1 MWTLTRTSVSP
12 PQQQDT
18 RMPSAFNFSHP
29 PFDCLSPVERKL
41 VQDTL
46 DIAYYPKDTVI
57 LHPDMPATHVHIV
70 IKGHV
75 QHVESGEV
83 VSVYGPEDF
92 FAARAAMAGR
102 TTSVLT
108 ALDEV
113 ITYLLPQST
122 LKDLVASN
130 SAFSAML
137 FADMSRRLSAV
148 SEGNKNREFLSLM
161 MVKVRDA
168 FIRKPYFVDG
178 STDLV
183 SLCAQLS
190 ERSLTNALVNDTGP
204 DGQARVGMFTTTDL
218 RDALLHATPP
228 AQLAVR
234 EVARFNLITVTPDTE
249 LFDALLVMIRHR
261 VHRVLV
267 REGDTI
273 LGVLS
278 QLDLMGFISNHSH
291 LIALQVQQAT
301 TVDEL
306 QAAAQQMDGLIALLH
321 NGGVK
326 IEVIS
331 TLVSEL
337 NSQIFA
343 KLWNCVA
350 PPEVVKQSCLLVM
363 GSEGRGEQIL
373 KTDQDNALLLSDEL
387 DCPELPA
394 IAERFNAALASF
406 GYPTCPGN
414 IMVTNPL
421 WRQPLTAFKATI
433 TDWLLGSDPEGPMH
447 LAIFMDARVVAGDAG
462 LLAQAQR
469 HLSTLF
475 QGNDALL
482 ARFASAVDQFT
493 EPGTWWDR
501 LTTLRGREE
510 QAFDLKKLGT
520 FPIVH
525 GIRALALEHHIE
537 AQRTTERIHQL
548 AQRQRLDAAL
558 ARDLIEALHFLM
570 GLRLKNNLRMRQMG
584 ETAHHLVRLSELGT
598 LERDLLKD
606 SLAIIKRFKQ
616 HLRTHFK
623 LESL

>member
-1 MWTLTRTSVSP
+1 
-12 PQQQDT
+12 
-18 RMPSAFNFSHP
+18 MPSSFNFNHP
-29 PFDCLSPVERKL
+29 PFDCLNPKERKL
-41 VQDTL
+41 VQDTV
-46 DIAYYPKDTVI
+46 DIAYYPKDAVI
-57 LHPDMPATHVHIV
+57 LNPDMPATHVHVV

-75 QHVESGEV
+75 QHMEAGEV

-113 ITYLLPQST
+113 ITYQLPQAT
-122 LKDLVASN
+122 LRDLVASN
-130 SAFSAML
+130 SRFSALL

-148 SEGNKNREFLSLM
+148 SEGNKSREFLSLM

-168 FIRKPYFVDG
+168 FIRKPFFVEG

-190 ERSLTNALVNDTGP
+190 ERGLTNALVNDT
-204 DGQARVGMFTTTDL
+204 DANGQPRVGMFTTTDL
-218 RDALLHATPP
+218 RDALLRPTPP
-228 AQLAVR
+228 NALPVR
-234 EVARFNLITVTPDTE
+234 DVARFDLIAVTPDTE

-267 REGDTI
+267 REGDAI
-273 LGVLS
+273 LGVLT
-278 QLDLMGFISNHSH
+278 QLDLMSFISNHSH
-291 LIALQVQQAT
+291 IIALQVQQAN

-343 KLWNCVA
+343 RLWGMLA
-350 PPEVVKQSCLLVM
+350 PPELAANSCLMVM

-373 KTDQDNALLLSDEL
+373 KTDQDNALILRDGFEF
-387 DCPELPA
+387 PELEA
-394 IAERFNAALASF
+394 VAQRFNEALATF
-406 GYPTCPGN
+406 GYPPCPGN
-414 IMVTNPL
+414 IMLTNRL
-421 WRQPLTAFKATI
+421 WRQPLAGYKTTI
-433 TDWLLGSDPEGPMH
+433 ADWLLGSHPDGPMH
-447 LAIFMDARVVAGDAG
+447 LAIFMDARAVAGDTDLLRQAHNHLRG
-462 LLAQAQR
+462 LFGG
-469 HLSTLF
+469 S
-475 QGNDALL
+475 DALL
-482 ARFASAVDQFT
+482 ARFAGAVEQFS

-501 LTTLRGREE
+501 LTTLRGRDE
-510 QAFDLKKLGT
+510 QSFDLKKLGT

-525 GIRALALEHHIE
+525 GIRALALEHQLD
-537 AQRTTERIHQL
+537 ALRTTERIHLL
-548 AQRQRLDAAL
+548 ATKEHLDAAL
-558 ARDLIEALHFLM
+558 ARDLVDALQFLM
-570 GLRLKNNLRMRQMG
+570 GLKLKNNLRQRQMG
-584 ETAHHLVRLSELGT
+584 TTPHNLVKLSELGT

-616 HLRTHFK
+616 HLHIHFK
-623 LESL
+623 LEAL